1 MYTNYIVDMSIS
13 KYKCYRVACCA
24 VGCTLPARAPLSCG
38 LTMGAEGDR
47 TWQKLLQE
55 QATAITAAF
64 GEVISPPLLPGF
76 HTRRGRR
83 MIWNWRDIRVL
94 QKPSCQNLVKIFPA
108 SAQQEREK
116 REEDEE
122 EENIGRK

>member
-64 GEVISPPLLPGF
+64 GEVVSPPLLPGF

-83 MIWNWRDIRVL
+83 MIWNWRD
-94 QKPSCQNLVKIFPA
+94 
-108 SAQQEREK
+108 
-116 REEDEE
+116 
-122 EENIGRK
+122 